1 MSNRVDMWYGD
12 PCLEKKY
19 TADAFFSDTDCVYRG
34 NIYDDNGRP
43 IGDYESS
50 DSAWVEKKFRIKW

>member
-19 TADAFFSDTDCVYRG
+19 TADAFFSDTDCV
-34 NIYDDNGRP
+34 
-43 IGDYESS
+43 
-50 DSAWVEKKFRIKW
+50 

>member
-12 PCLEKKY
+12 TFLEKKY
-19 TADAFFSDTDCVYRG
+19 AADAFFSDTDCVYRG

-43 IGDYESS
+43 IGDYEAS
-50 DSAWVEKKFRIKW
+50 DSA